1 MSLTVIQY
9 ADTVRMA
16 VMADARLTPMHTV
29 PASRWSVVIENLVSK
44 IDQEIARIAAQAQLP
59 SKHKHIPRIT
69 QTQAS
74 TEDIQVI
81 QQETEETTQGPSQSS
96 LKPPSPDKY
105 SPPLE
110 RKGVIEEWTFY

>member
-44 IDQEIARIAAQAQLP
+44 IDQEIARIASQAQLP
-59 SKHKHIPRIT
+59 SKRIPRIT

-81 QQETEETTQGPSQSS
+81 QEETEETTQGPSQSS

-110 RKGVIEEWTFY
+110 RKRVIEE